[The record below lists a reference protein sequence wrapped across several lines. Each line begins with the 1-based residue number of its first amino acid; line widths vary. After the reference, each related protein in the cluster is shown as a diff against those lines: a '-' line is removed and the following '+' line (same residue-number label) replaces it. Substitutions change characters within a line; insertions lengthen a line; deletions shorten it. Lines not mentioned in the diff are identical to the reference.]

1 MTKVASK
8 TVWTRL
14 GEVVSLVATP
24 LLPSHYVA
32 LFAPLATSRTRQAR
46 VEAVHDEAPD
56 VVTITLRCA
65 RGWRTHTAGQ
75 HVRIGVAVDGRI
87 ATRTYTI
94 SSPPD
99 RRDGCITITV
109 KAHADGR
116 VSRAL
121 HDIEVGTFVTLGP
134 AVGDFVLPAGA
145 PVRPLFVTAGSGITP
160 IASMLRSLAMSGHML
175 DIVHVHFART
185 SEDMIFG
192 AELRQLATTHP
203 SYRLIEVH
211 TATDPRRVT
220 TARLAELVPDWTAR
234 EAWAC
239 GPPVLL
245 AAITDAFADR
255 PHALHLERF
264 RAALAPLP
272 ATALGGEVH
281 FTTRVTTRA
290 DGRTPLLRIAE
301 DAGLAPA
308 HGCRMGICHSCD
320 STLVSGCVRDLRTG
334 AAITEP
340 GTQIQICVCAAA
352 GDVEV
357 TLKGDPKP

>member
-14 GEVVSLVATP
+14 GEVASLVATP

-46 VEAVHDEAPD
+46 VEAVHAETSD
-56 VVTITLRCA
+56 VTTITLRPA
-65 RGWRTHTAGQ
+65 RGWRSHRAGQ
-75 HVRIGVAVDGRI
+75 HVRLGLAIDGRI

-109 KAHADGR
+109 KNQGR
-116 VSRAL
+116 ASCAL

-134 AVGDFVLPAGA
+134 AIGDFVLPVGA
-145 PVRPLFVTAGSGITP
+145 PVRPLFVTGGSGITP
-160 IASMLRSLAMSGHML
+160 IASMLRSLATGGHML
-175 DIVHVHFART
+175 DIVHVHFTRG
-185 SEDMIFG
+185 DMIFG
-192 AELRQLATTHP
+192 AELRRLATTHP
-203 SYRLIEVH
+203 SYRLIEID
-211 TATDPRRVT
+211 TATDPRRLT

-234 EAWAC
+234 ETWAC
-239 GPPVLL
+239 GPATLL

-272 ATALGGEVH
+272 ATALGGEVR
-281 FTTRVTTRA
+281 FTTRTTTRA

-301 DAGLAPA
+301 DVGLAPA

-357 TLKGDPKP
+357 TLKGDIQ

>member
-1 MTKVASK
+1 
-8 TVWTRL
+8 WTRL
-14 GEVVSLVATP
+14 GEVASLVATP

-46 VEAVHDEAPD
+46 VEAVRDEVAG
-56 VVTITLRCA
+56 VVTITLRPA
-65 RGWRTHTAGQ
+65 RGWRTHTPGQ
-75 HVRIGVAVDGRI
+75 HVRVGIAVEGRI

-109 KAHADGR
+109 KAQGR
-116 VSRAL
+116 ASQAL
-121 HDIEVGTFVTLGP
+121 HDLEVGTFVTLGP
-134 AVGDFVLPAGA
+134 AIGDFVLPAGA

-160 IASMLRSLAMSGHML
+160 IASMLRSLATSGHML
-175 DIVHVHFART
+175 DIVHVHFTRG
-185 SEDMIFG
+185 EMIFG
-192 AELRQLATTHP
+192 AELRQLAATHP
-203 SYRLIEVH
+203 SYRTIVID
-211 TATDPRRVT
+211 TASDPRRLT
-220 TARLAELVPDWTAR
+220 IARLAELVPDWTAR
-234 EAWAC
+234 EAWVC
-239 GPPVLL
+239 GPAPLL

-272 ATALGGEVH
+272 ATALGGEAH
-281 FTTRVTTRA
+281 FTARAKVRA

-301 DAGLAPA
+301 AAGLAPA

-334 AAITEP
+334 ATITEP

-357 TLKGDPKP
+357 TLQGDIQ

>member
-8 TVWTRL
+8 TVWSRL
-14 GEVVSLVATP
+14 GEVASLVATP
-24 LLPSHYVA
+24 LLPSHYIA

-46 VEAVHDEAPD
+46 VEAVLDETPD
-56 VVTITLRCA
+56 VVTITLRPA
-65 RGWRTHTAGQ
+65 RGWRTHVAGQ
-75 HVRIGVAVDGRI
+75 HVRIGIAIDGRI

-109 KAHADGR
+109 KAHGR

-121 HDIEVGTFVTLGP
+121 HDIEVGTFVTVGP
-134 AVGDFVLPAGA
+134 AIGDFTLPVGA

-160 IASMLRSLAMSGHML
+160 IASMLRSLATSGHML
-175 DIVHVHFART
+175 DIVHVHFTRG
-185 SEDMIFG
+185 DMIFG
-192 AELRQLATTHP
+192 AELRRLATTHP
-203 SYRLIEVH
+203 SYRLIEVN
-211 TATDPRRVT
+211 TANDLCRLT
-220 TARLAELVPDWTAR
+220 TARLAELVPDWTER

-239 GPPVLL
+239 GPADVL
-245 AAITDAFADR
+245 AAATDAFADR

-272 ATALGGEVH
+272 ANTLGGEVH
-281 FTTRVTTRA
+281 FTTRAKARA
-290 DGRTPLLRIAE
+290 DGGTPLLRIAE
-301 DAGLAPA
+301 AAGLSPP

-334 AAITEP
+334 ASITEP
-340 GTQIQICVCAAA
+340 GTKIQICVCAAA

-357 TLKGDPKP
+357 TLQGDSK